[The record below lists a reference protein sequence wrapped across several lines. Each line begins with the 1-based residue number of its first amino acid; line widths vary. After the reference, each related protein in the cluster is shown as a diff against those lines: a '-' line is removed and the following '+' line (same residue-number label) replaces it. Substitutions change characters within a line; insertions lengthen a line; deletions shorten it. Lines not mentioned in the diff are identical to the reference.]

1 MYADYTDYP
10 EEITRTI
17 KALRANGVPVI
28 AIFPG
33 NAPYYPIVFRGGYT
47 KQDLIAAL
55 QQAEGRNLPTSGQ
68 SVADAATTA
77 APMN

>member
-33 NAPYYPIVFRGGYT
+33 NSPYYPIVFRGGYT

-55 QQAEGRNLPTSGQ
+55 QQAGGRNLPTSGQ
-68 SVADAATTA
+68 SVADAATSA